1 LFKKVKYEEG
11 DFMIRKPA
19 VAGLFYELDPDSL
32 RKQIEWC
39 FKHRLG
45 PGSIPVMGSKRDIK
59 GVIAPHAGYIYSG
72 PVAAHTYHEIAEDG
86 FPETFIIL
94 CPNHTGM
101 GSGVSTMKEGSWET
115 PLGLTKI
122 DAEFA
127 DLMIKNAG
135 IIDSNPDAHI
145 KEHSAEVQLPFL
157 QYFNTDFQ
165 FVPVT
170 MWMQDIETSTDIGN
184 SIQKTASELGRD
196 VVVIAST
203 DFTHYQPQDVAQTQD
218 MQVIDAIKA
227 MDEKLM
233 INRVAQLNVSMCGYG
248 PVAATMVT
256 TKKMGATSCEV
267 LKYATSG
274 DATGDKS
281 SVVAYASAVFR

>member
-1 LFKKVKYEEG
+1 
-11 DFMIRKPA
+11 MIRKPA
-19 VAGLFYELDPDSL
+19 VAGLFYEIDPDSL

-45 PGSIPVMGSKRDIK
+45 PGSIPEIGSKRSIK
-59 GVIAPHAGYIYSG
+59 GVIAPHAGYVYSG

-86 FPETFIIL
+86 FPETFVIL

-101 GSGVSTMKEGSWET
+101 GSGVSTMNQGSWET
-115 PLGLTKI
+115 PLGLADI
-122 DAEFA
+122 DGEFA
-127 DLMIKNAG
+127 DLMIKNSG
-135 IIDSNPDAHI
+135 IIDSNPEAHL

-157 QYFNTDFQ
+157 QYLNPDFQ

-170 MWMQDIETSTDIGN
+170 MWMQDIETATEIGV
-184 SIQKTASELGRD
+184 SIEKTASELGRD

-203 DFTHYQPQDVAQTQD
+203 DFTHYQPQDIAHKQD
-218 MQVIDAIKA
+218 MKVIDAIKA
-227 MDEKLM
+227 MDEKRM
-233 INRVAQLNVSMCGYG
+233 MNRVMELNVTMCGYG
-248 PVAATMVT
+248 PVAATMVAS
-256 TKKMGATSCEV
+256 KKMGATSCEV
-267 LKYATSG
+267 KKYATSG

>member
-1 LFKKVKYEEG
+1 
-11 DFMIRKPA
+11 MIRKPA

-39 FKHRLG
+39 FHHRLG
-45 PGSIPVMGSKRDIK
+45 PGSIPKIGSKRSIK
-59 GVIAPHAGYIYSG
+59 GVIAPHAGYVYSG
-72 PVAAHTYHEIAEDG
+72 PVAAHSYYEIAEDG

-101 GSGVSTMKEGSWET
+101 GSGVSTMNQGSWET
-115 PLGLTKI
+115 PLGLADI

-127 DLMIKNAG
+127 DKMVKNSG
-135 IIDSNPDAHI
+135 IIDVNPEAHL

-157 QYFNTDFQ
+157 QYLNPNFQ

-170 MWMQDIETSTDIGN
+170 MWMQDIETATEIGV

-196 VVVIAST
+196 VLVIAST
-203 DFTHYQPQDVAQTQD
+203 DFTHYQPQNVAEKQD

-233 INRVAQLNVSMCGYG
+233 MERVNQLNVSMCGYG
-248 PVAATMVT
+248 PVAATMVA
-256 TKKMGATSCEV
+256 TKKMGATRCEFK
-267 LKYATSG
+267 KYATSG
-274 DATGDKS
+274 DSTGDTG
-281 SVVAYASAVFR
+281 SVVAYASAVFK

>member
-1 LFKKVKYEEG
+1 
-11 DFMIRKPA
+11 MIRKPA

-39 FKHRLG
+39 FQHKLG
-45 PGSIPVMGSKRDIK
+45 PGSIPKIGNKRNIK
-59 GVIAPHAGYIYSG
+59 GVISPHAGYVYSG
-72 PVAAHTYHEIAEDG
+72 PVAANTYYEIAEDG

-101 GSGVSTMKEGSWET
+101 GSGVSTMNQGSWET
-115 PLGLTKI
+115 PLGYADI

-127 DLMIKNAG
+127 NVMIQNSG
-135 IIDSNPDAHI
+135 IIDVNPEAHL

-157 QYFNTDFQ
+157 QYLNPDFQ

-170 MWMQDIETSTDIGN
+170 MWMQDMETSAEIGI

-203 DFTHYQPQDVAQTQD
+203 DFTHYQPQKVAETQD

-227 MDEKLM
+227 MDENLM
-233 INRVAQLNVSMCGYG
+233 MERVKQLNISMCGYG
-248 PVAATMVT
+248 PVAATMIA
-256 TKKMGATSCEV
+256 TKKMGARICEFK
-267 LKYATSG
+267 KYATSG
-274 DATGDKS
+274 DATGDKA
-281 SVVAYASAVFR
+281 SVVAYASAVFK

>member
-1 LFKKVKYEEG
+1 
-11 DFMIRKPA
+11 MIRKPA
-19 VAGLFYELDPDSL
+19 VAGLFYELVPDSL

-39 FKHRLG
+39 FKHKLG
-45 PGSIPVMGSKRDIK
+45 PGSIPGMGNERNIK

-86 FPETFIIL
+86 FPETFVIV

-101 GSGVSTMKEGSWET
+101 GSGVSTIKGSWET
-115 PLGLTKI
+115 PLGLVDI
-122 DAEFA
+122 DDEFA

-135 IIDSNPDAHI
+135 IIESNPAAHI

-157 QYFNTDFQ
+157 QYLNPDFQ

-170 MWMQDIETSTDIGN
+170 MWMQDMETAAEIGY
-184 SIQKTASELGRD
+184 SIQKTASELERD
-196 VVVIAST
+196 IVVIAST
-203 DFTHYQPQDVAQTQD
+203 DFTHYKPQKEAYIQD

-227 MDEKLM
+227 MNEKLM
-233 INRVAQLNVSMCGYG
+233 MERVSQLNVTMCGYG
-248 PVAATMVT
+248 PVASTMVAV
-256 TKKMGATSCEV
+256 KKMGATYCEL

-274 DATGDKS
+274 DTTGDNS
-281 SVVAYASAVFR
+281 SVVAYASA

>member
-1 LFKKVKYEEG
+1 
-11 DFMIRKPA
+11 MIRKPA

-45 PGSIPVMGSKRDIK
+45 PGNIPVIGSKRDIK
-59 GVIAPHAGYIYSG
+59 GVISPHAGYIYSG

-101 GSGVSTMKEGSWET
+101 GSGVSAMKEGSWET
-115 PLGLTKI
+115 PLGLADI

-127 DLMIKNAG
+127 DLMIKNAR
-135 IIDSNPDAHI
+135 IIDSNADAHL

-157 QYFNTDFQ
+157 QYLSPDFK

-170 MWMQDIETSTDIGN
+170 MWMQDIETSTEIGN
-184 SIQKTASELGRD
+184 SIYKTASELDRD

-203 DFTHYQPQDVAQTQD
+203 DFTHYQPQNIAQTQD
-218 MQVIDAIKA
+218 MKVIDAIKA
-227 MDEKLM
+227 MDENLM
-233 INRVAQLNVSMCGYG
+233 INRVAQLNVTMCGYG
-248 PVAATMVT
+248 PVAATMVA
-256 TKKMGATSCEV
+256 TKKMGATNCEI

>member
-1 LFKKVKYEEG
+1 LLKKEEG

-39 FKHRLG
+39 FKHELG
-45 PGSIPVMGSKRDIK
+45 PGSIPEMGSKRNIK
-59 GVIAPHAGYIYSG
+59 GVIAPHAGYVYSG

-94 CPNHTGM
+94 CPNHTGL
-101 GSGVSTMKEGSWET
+101 GSGVSTMNNGSWET
-115 PLGLTKI
+115 PLGLADI
-122 DAEFA
+122 DGEFA
-127 DLMIKNAG
+127 DLMIENAR
-135 IIDSNPDAHI
+135 IIDSNPTAHL

-157 QYFNTDFQ
+157 QYLNPNFK

-170 MWMQDIETSTDIGN
+170 MWMQDIETSNEIGE
-184 SIQKTASELGRD
+184 SIEKTASELGRD

-203 DFTHYQPQDVAQTQD
+203 DFTHYKPQNVAHNQD
-218 MQVIDAIKA
+218 MQVIDAIKD

-233 INRVAQLNVSMCGYG
+233 MNRVAELNVSMCGYG
-248 PVAATMVT
+248 PVAATMVA
-256 TKKMGATSCEV
+256 TKKMGATNCDV
-267 LKYATSG
+267 LIYGTSG
-274 DATGDKS
+274 VTSGDKS
-281 SVVAYASAVFR
+281 SVVAFASAVFR

>member
-1 LFKKVKYEEG
+1 
-11 DFMIRKPA
+11 MIRKPA

-39 FKHRLG
+39 FKHKLG
-45 PGSIPVMGSKRDIK
+45 PGSIPGMGNERNIK

-86 FPETFIIL
+86 FPETFVIL

-101 GSGVSTMKEGSWET
+101 GSGVSTIKGSWET
-115 PLGLTKI
+115 PLGLVDI
-122 DAEFA
+122 DDEFA

-135 IIDSNPDAHI
+135 IIESNPAAHI

-157 QYFNTDFQ
+157 QYLNPDFQ

-170 MWMQDIETSTDIGN
+170 MWMQDMETAAEIGY

-203 DFTHYQPQDVAQTQD
+203 DFTHYKPQKEAYIQD

-233 INRVAQLNVSMCGYG
+233 MDRVSHLNVSMCGYG
-248 PVAATMVT
+248 PVAATMVAA
-256 TKKMGATSCEV
+256 KKMGATYCEL

>member
-1 LFKKVKYEEG
+1 
-11 DFMIRKPA
+11 MIRKPA

-39 FKHRLG
+39 FKHSLG
-45 PGSIPVMGSKRDIK
+45 PGNMPVMESKRDIK

-101 GSGVSTMKEGSWET
+101 GSGVSAMKEGSWET
-115 PLGLTKI
+115 PLGLADI
-122 DAEFA
+122 DSEFA
-127 DLMIKNAG
+127 DLMIKNAR
-135 IIDSNPDAHI
+135 IIDSNADAHLR
-145 KEHSAEVQLPFL
+145 EHSAEVQLPFL
-157 QYFNTDFQ
+157 QYLNPDFK

-170 MWMQDIETSTDIGN
+170 MWMQDIETSTEIGN
-184 SIQKTASELGRD
+184 SIYKTASELGRD

-203 DFTHYQPQDVAQTQD
+203 DFTHYQPQNVAQTQD
-218 MQVIDAIKA
+218 MKVIDAIKA
-227 MDEKLM
+227 MDENLM
-233 INRVAQLNVSMCGYG
+233 IKRVAQLNVTMCGYG
-248 PVAATMVT
+248 PVAATMVA
-256 TKKMGATSCEV
+256 TKKMGATNCEI

>member
-1 LFKKVKYEEG
+1 
-11 DFMIRKPA
+11 MIRKPA

-39 FKHRLG
+39 FKHKLG
-45 PGSIPVMGSKRDIK
+45 PGSIPGMGNERNIK

-86 FPETFIIL
+86 FPETFVIL

-101 GSGVSTMKEGSWET
+101 GSGVSTIKGSWET
-115 PLGLTKI
+115 PLGLVDI
-122 DAEFA
+122 DDEFA
-127 DLMIKNAG
+127 DLMIENAG
-135 IIDSNPDAHI
+135 IIESNPAAHI

-157 QYFNTDFQ
+157 QYLNPDFQ

-170 MWMQDIETSTDIGN
+170 MWMQDMETAAEIGN
-184 SIQKTASELGRD
+184 SIQKTASELERD
-196 VVVIAST
+196 IVVIAST
-203 DFTHYQPQDVAQTQD
+203 DFTHYKPQKEAYIQD
-218 MQVIDAIKA
+218 MQVIDSIKA

-233 INRVAQLNVSMCGYG
+233 MERVSQLNVTMCGYG
-248 PVAATMVT
+248 PVAATMIEV
-256 TKKMGATSCEV
+256 KKMGATYCEL

-274 DATGDKS
+274 DTTGDNS

>member
-1 LFKKVKYEEG
+1 
-11 DFMIRKPA
+11 MIRKPA

-39 FKHRLG
+39 FKHSLG
-45 PGSIPVMGSKRDIK
+45 PGSIPVMGNKRDIK

-101 GSGVSTMKEGSWET
+101 GSGVSTMNEGSWET
-115 PLGLTKI
+115 PLGLVNI
-122 DAEFA
+122 DSEFA
-127 DLMIKNAG
+127 DLMIKNAR

-157 QYFNTDFQ
+157 QYFQTDFQ

-170 MWMQDIETSTDIGN
+170 MWMQDIETSTEIGN

-203 DFTHYQPQDVAQTQD
+203 DFTHYQPQNIARTQD

-248 PVAATMVT
+248 PVAATMVA
-256 TKKMGATSCEV
+256 TKNMGAKKCEI

-274 DATGDKS
+274 DTTGDKS

>member
-1 LFKKVKYEEG
+1 
-11 DFMIRKPA
+11 MIRKPA

-45 PGSIPVMGSKRDIK
+45 PGNIPVMGSKRDIK

-101 GSGVSTMKEGSWET
+101 GSGVSAMKEGSWET
-115 PLGLTKI
+115 PLGLADI

-127 DLMIKNAG
+127 DLMIKNAR
-135 IIDSNPDAHI
+135 IIDSNADAHI

-157 QYFNTDFQ
+157 QYLNHDFK

-170 MWMQDIETSTDIGN
+170 MWMQDIETSTEIGN
-184 SIQKTASELGRD
+184 SIYKTASELDRD

-203 DFTHYQPQDVAQTQD
+203 DFTHYQPQNVAQTQD
-218 MQVIDAIKA
+218 MKVIDAIKA
-227 MDEKLM
+227 MDENLM
-233 INRVAQLNVSMCGYG
+233 INRVAQLNVTMCGYG
-248 PVAATMVT
+248 PVAATMVA
-256 TKKMGATSCEV
+256 TKKMGATNCEI

>member
-1 LFKKVKYEEG
+1 
-11 DFMIRKPA
+11 
-19 VAGLFYELDPDSL
+19 
-32 RKQIEWC
+32 
-39 FKHRLG
+39 
-45 PGSIPVMGSKRDIK
+45 MGSKRDIK

-72 PVAAHTYHEIAEDG
+72 PVAAHSYHEIAEDG

-101 GSGVSTMKEGSWET
+101 GSGVSTMNEGSWET
-115 PLGLTKI
+115 PLGLANI
-122 DAEFA
+122 DSEFA
-127 DLMIKNAG
+127 DLMIKNASM
-135 IIDSNPDAHI
+135 IDSNPDAHI

-157 QYFNTDFQ
+157 QYFDTDFQ

-170 MWMQDIETSTDIGN
+170 MWMQDIETSTEIGN

-203 DFTHYQPQDVAQTQD
+203 DFTHYQPQNVAQTQD

-248 PVAATMVT
+248 PVAATMVA
-256 TKKMGATSCEV
+256 TKKMGAKNCEV

-274 DATGDKS
+274 DTTGDKS

>member
-1 LFKKVKYEEG
+1 
-11 DFMIRKPA
+11 MIRKPA

-39 FKHRLG
+39 FKHKLG
-45 PGSIPVMGSKRDIK
+45 PGSIPGMGNERNIK

-86 FPETFIIL
+86 FPETFVIL

-101 GSGVSTMKEGSWET
+101 GSGVSTIKGSWET
-115 PLGLTKI
+115 PLGLVDI
-122 DAEFA
+122 DDEFA
-127 DLMIKNAG
+127 DLMIENAG
-135 IIDSNPDAHI
+135 IIESNPAAHI

-157 QYFNTDFQ
+157 QYLNPDFQ

-170 MWMQDIETSTDIGN
+170 MWMQDMETAAEIGN
-184 SIQKTASELGRD
+184 SIQKTASELERD
-196 VVVIAST
+196 IVVIAST
-203 DFTHYQPQDVAQTQD
+203 DFTHYKPQKEAYIQD

-227 MDEKLM
+227 MNEKLM
-233 INRVAQLNVSMCGYG
+233 MERVSQLNVTMCGYG
-248 PVAATMVT
+248 PVAATMIAV
-256 TKKMGATSCEV
+256 KKMGATYCEL

-274 DATGDKS
+274 DTTGDNS

>member
-1 LFKKVKYEEG
+1 
-11 DFMIRKPA
+11 MIRKPA

-39 FKHRLG
+39 FKHKLG
-45 PGSIPVMGSKRDIK
+45 PGSIPGMGNERNIK

-86 FPETFIIL
+86 FPETFVIL

-101 GSGVSTMKEGSWET
+101 GSGVSTIKGSWET
-115 PLGLTKI
+115 PLGLVDI
-122 DAEFA
+122 DDEFA
-127 DLMIKNAG
+127 DLMIENAG
-135 IIDSNPDAHI
+135 IIESNPAAHI

-157 QYFNTDFQ
+157 QYLNPDFQ

-170 MWMQDIETSTDIGN
+170 MWMQDMETAAEIGN
-184 SIQKTASELGRD
+184 SIQKTASELERD
-196 VVVIAST
+196 IVVIAST
-203 DFTHYQPQDVAQTQD
+203 DFTHYKPQKEAYIQD

-233 INRVAQLNVSMCGYG
+233 MERVSQLNVTMCGYG
-248 PVAATMVT
+248 PVAATMIAV
-256 TKKMGATSCEV
+256 KKMGATYCEL

-274 DATGDKS
+274 DTTGDNS

>member
-1 LFKKVKYEEG
+1 
-11 DFMIRKPA
+11 MIRKPA

-39 FKHRLG
+39 FKHKLG
-45 PGSIPVMGSKRDIK
+45 PVSIPVLGSKRDIK

-101 GSGVSTMKEGSWET
+101 GSGVSTMNKGSWET
-115 PLGLTKI
+115 PLGLADI
-122 DAEFA
+122 DSEFA
-127 DLMIKNAG
+127 DLMIQNAK

-170 MWMQDIETSTDIGN
+170 MWMQDIETSTEIGN

-203 DFTHYQPQDVAQTQD
+203 DFTHYQPQNVAQTQD

-248 PVAATMVT
+248 PVAATMVAV
-256 TKKMGATSCEV
+256 KKMGAKNCEV

-274 DATGDKS
+274 DTTGDKS

>member
-1 LFKKVKYEEG
+1 
-11 DFMIRKPA
+11 MIRKPA
-19 VAGLFYELDPDSL
+19 VAGVFYEIDPDSL

-39 FKHRLG
+39 FQHHLG
-45 PGSIPVMGSKRDIK
+45 PGSIPKIGDKRNIK

-72 PVAAHTYHEIAEDG
+72 PIAAHSYYEIAEDG

-101 GSGVSTMKEGSWET
+101 GSGISTMNQGSWET
-115 PLGLTKI
+115 PLGLVDI
-122 DAEFA
+122 DSEFA
-127 DLMIKNAG
+127 DLMVENAG
-135 IIDSNPDAHI
+135 IIDVNPAAHI

-157 QYFNTDFQ
+157 QYLNPDFQ

-170 MWMQDIETSTDIGN
+170 MWMQDLETAIEIGD
-184 SIQKTASELGRD
+184 SIQKTASKLGRD

-203 DFTHYQPQDVAQTQD
+203 DFTHYQPQNIAEAQD

-233 INRVAQLNVSMCGYG
+233 INRVKQLNVSMCGYG
-248 PVAATMVT
+248 PVAATMVA
-256 TKKMGATSCEV
+256 TKKMGATNCEV
-267 LKYATSG
+267 KKYATSG
-274 DATGDKS
+274 DTTGDKS

>member
-1 LFKKVKYEEG
+1 
-11 DFMIRKPA
+11 MIRKPA
-19 VAGLFYELDPDSL
+19 VAGLFYEIDPDSL

-45 PGSIPVMGSKRDIK
+45 PGSIPEIGNKRSIK
-59 GVIAPHAGYIYSG
+59 GVIAPHAGYVYSG

-86 FPETFIIL
+86 FPETFVIL

-101 GSGVSTMKEGSWET
+101 GSGVSTMNQGSWET
-115 PLGLTKI
+115 PLGLADI
-122 DAEFA
+122 DGEFA

-135 IIDSNPDAHI
+135 IIDSNPEAHL

-157 QYFNTDFQ
+157 QYLNPDFQ

-170 MWMQDIETSTDIGN
+170 MWMQDIETATEIGV
-184 SIQKTASELGRD
+184 SIEKTASELGRD

-203 DFTHYQPQDVAQTQD
+203 DFTHYQPQDIAHKQD
-218 MQVIDAIKA
+218 MKVIDAIKA
-227 MDEKLM
+227 MDEKRM
-233 INRVAQLNVSMCGYG
+233 MNRVMELNVTMCGYG
-248 PVAATMVT
+248 PVAATMVAS
-256 TKKMGATSCEV
+256 KKMGATLCEMK
-267 LKYATSG
+267 KYATSG

>member
-1 LFKKVKYEEG
+1 
-11 DFMIRKPA
+11 MIRKPA

-45 PGSIPVMGSKRDIK
+45 PGNIPVMGSKRDIK

-101 GSGVSTMKEGSWET
+101 GSGVSAMKEGSWET
-115 PLGLTKI
+115 PLGLADI

-127 DLMIKNAG
+127 DLMIKNAR
-135 IIDSNPDAHI
+135 IIDSNADAHI

-157 QYFNTDFQ
+157 QYLNPDFK

-170 MWMQDIETSTDIGN
+170 MWMQDIETSTEIGN
-184 SIQKTASELGRD
+184 SIYKTASELGRD

-203 DFTHYQPQDVAQTQD
+203 DFTHYQPQNVAQTQD
-218 MQVIDAIKA
+218 MKVIDAIKA
-227 MDEKLM
+227 MDENLM
-233 INRVAQLNVSMCGYG
+233 INRVAQLNVTMCGYG
-248 PVAATMVT
+248 PVAATMVA
-256 TKKMGATSCEV
+256 TKKMGATNCEI